1 MLEKYILDHSQPES
15 QLLRELTREVNVGML
30 HPHMLSGHIQGR
42 LLSMIVSMM
51 NARRVLELGTY
62 VGYSAI
68 CMAEG
73 LPADGKITTIDIDDE
88 IEDIARGYIAR
99 SPHADKIEFLIC
111 DALEYLKTCNEQ
123 FDLVFIDANKR
134 HYIAYFEAVFDKVR
148 PGGIIL
154 ADNTLWGG
162 KVVEKVA
169 SNDYQTQGLLQFNDY
184 LNTVSGIEYFI
195 LPLRDGLTF
204 IRKKEK
210 GEMRNEK

>member
-30 HPHMLSGHIQGR
+30 HPHMLSGHMQGR

-204 IRKKEK
+204 IRKL
-210 GEMRNEK
+210 

>member
-184 LNTVSGIEYFI
+184 LNTVSDIEYFI

-204 IRKKEK
+204 IRKL
-210 GEMRNEK
+210 

>member
-42 LLSMIVSMM
+42 LLCMIVSMM

-99 SPHADKIEFLIC
+99 SPHAEKIEFLIC

-195 LPLRDGLTF
+195 LPLRDGITF
-204 IRKKEK
+204 IRKL
-210 GEMRNEK
+210 

>member
-1 MLEKYILDHSQPES
+1 MIEKYILDHSQPES
-15 QLLRELTREVNVGML
+15 ELLSRLTREVNIGML

-42 LLSMIVSMM
+42 LLSMLVHMLQP
-51 NARRVLELGTY
+51 RRVLELGTY

-73 LPADGKITTIDIDDE
+73 LPEDGKIITIDIDDE
-88 IEDIARGYIAR
+88 IEDIARGYIAE
-99 SPHADKIEFLIC
+99 SPHADKIEMLVC
-111 DALEYLKTCNEQ
+111 DALAWLPTCNET
-123 FDLVFIDANKR
+123 FDLVFMDANKR
-134 HYIAYFEAVFDKVR
+134 HYIEYFEAVIDKVR
-148 PGGIIL
+148 PGGFIL

-169 SNDYQTQGLLQFNDY
+169 SNDYQTQGLLRFNDY
-184 LNTVSGIEYFI
+184 LKTVPSIEYFI
-195 LPLRDGLTF
+195 LPLRDGITF

>member
-134 HYIAYFEAVFDKVR
+134 HYIAYFEAAFDKVR

-204 IRKKEK
+204 IRKL
-210 GEMRNEK
+210 

>member
-111 DALEYLKTCNEQ
+111 DALEYLKTCDEQ

-195 LPLRDGLTF
+195 LPLRDGITF
-204 IRKKEK
+204 IRKL
-210 GEMRNEK
+210 

>member
-1 MLEKYILDHSQPES
+1 MIEKYILDHSQPES

-62 VGYSAI
+62 VGYSSI

-204 IRKKEK
+204 IRKL
-210 GEMRNEK
+210 

>member
-1 MLEKYILDHSQPES
+1 MIEKYILDHSQPES

-134 HYIAYFEAVFDKVR
+134 HYIAYFKAVFDKVR

>member
-51 NARRVLELGTY
+51 NARSVLELGTY

-204 IRKKEK
+204 IRKL
-210 GEMRNEK
+210 

>member
-99 SPHADKIEFLIC
+99 SPHAEKIEFLIC

-162 KVVEKVA
+162 KVLEKVA

-195 LPLRDGLTF
+195 LPLRDGITF
-204 IRKKEK
+204 IRKL
-210 GEMRNEK
+210 

>member
-15 QLLRELTREVNVGML
+15 LLLRELTREVNVGML

-154 ADNTLWGG
+154 ADKTLWGG

-204 IRKKEK
+204 IRKL
-210 GEMRNEK
+210 